1 LLYCV
6 ATLQLQV
13 ETPPQQG
20 NQVLD
25 TLVGIRAI
33 AEVYVAFALENTE
46 LFRLMFS
53 LKERV
58 TESTLHDTSKAAAAP
73 LFGLVETAKCHD
85 GLRDQD
91 IDGTV
96 RIIWA
101 TIHGLAV
108 LLMDEQMPFFTH
120 MPGEIS
126 AHIEATAR
134 TLHIGLFTR

>member
-58 TESTLHDTSKAAAAP
+58 TEATLHDTSKAAAAP
-73 LFGLVETAKCHD
+73 LFRLVEAAECHD
-85 GLRDQD
+85 GLRNQD
-91 IDGTV
+91 IDRTV

-108 LLMDEQMPFFTH
+108 LLMDEQMPFVTH